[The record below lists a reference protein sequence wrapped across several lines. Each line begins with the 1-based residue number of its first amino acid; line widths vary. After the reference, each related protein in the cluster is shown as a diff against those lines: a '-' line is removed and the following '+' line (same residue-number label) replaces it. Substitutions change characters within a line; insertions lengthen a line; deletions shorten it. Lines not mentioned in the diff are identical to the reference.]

1 MKLSIIISFY
11 NLHQYVGELLEILDK
26 QMRKEVEVILVDDG
40 SEIPFTSDYKW
51 LRIFRKQNG
60 GVSTAR
66 NLGLNYAV
74 GEYITFID
82 ADDIV
87 PDYYLDRLLKAIE
100 EGCDVIEFSWR
111 SIKGEGQQ
119 YEYQL
124 KEGARLSNPS
134 VCTRAFKRSFIGDT
148 RFNEKKDSTEDEDFS
163 RRLGYLDNTKEYTV
177 TFIPEFMYFYRTA
190 VEDSK
195 VKRFKKGL
203 MNSKRIIYNVPHV
216 RANMTD
222 LLEEIKHEDEMN
234 EVWLFTDNCELPEL
248 KKYCRVKKASNMWCH
263 DLRGEPCPRV
273 TVIVPPIKTQVL
285 LYVSF
290 ANTIGGIPTFIY
302 NFCAEMHEYYDILVL
317 YENLDEPQIERLK
330 KLVPVMR
337 YVKDREYV
345 CDTLIL
351 NRLTDILPPNISY
364 KKSVQMCHA
373 CKQKT
378 VSIPPGRDEVI
389 CVSEVAKESW
399 GDVAKDAKVIHNVLH
414 KDDKD
419 CLFLVSATRVNARDK
434 GDNDARMIKLAK
446 MLDDAG
452 IKYVWLNFAD
462 SKLNVNSYGFINMP
476 ATYDIQS
483 YIKKADYLV
492 QLSDAE
498 AFCFSLVEALTLG
511 TAILSTDLPVL
522 KELGVEDKKH
532 GYIVPLD
539 MNFDV
544 KKLLDIPK
552 FDYEY
557 DNQSVI
563 DKWRGLLGNTTPKQK
578 YVLDEKVLV
587 EILVMYKDI
596 DLNRMVFP
604 KQRIYMSKARADY
617 LAGKRLVRKVGW
629 E

>member
-1 MKLSIIISFY
+1 
-11 NLHQYVGELLEILDK
+11 
-26 QMRKEVEVILVDDG
+26 
-40 SEIPFTSDYKW
+40 
-51 LRIFRKQNG
+51 
-60 GVSTAR
+60 
-66 NLGLNYAV
+66 
-74 GEYITFID
+74 
-82 ADDIV
+82 
-87 PDYYLDRLLKAIE
+87 
-100 EGCDVIEFSWR
+100 
-111 SIKGEGQQ
+111 
-119 YEYQL
+119 
-124 KEGARLSNPS
+124 
-134 VCTRAFKRSFIGDT
+134 
-148 RFNEKKDSTEDEDFS
+148 
-163 RRLGYLDNTKEYTV
+163 
-177 TFIPEFMYFYRTA
+177 
-190 VEDSK
+190 
-195 VKRFKKGL
+195 
-203 MNSKRIIYNVPHV
+203 
-216 RANMTD
+216 
-222 LLEEIKHEDEMN
+222 
-234 EVWLFTDNCELPEL
+234 
-248 KKYCRVKKASNMWCH
+248 
-263 DLRGEPCPRV
+263 
-273 TVIVPPIKTQVL
+273 
-285 LYVSF
+285 
-290 ANTIGGIPTFIY
+290 
-302 NFCAEMHEYYDILVL
+302 
-317 YENLDEPQIERLK
+317 
-330 KLVPVMR
+330 
-337 YVKDREYV
+337 
-345 CDTLIL
+345 
-351 NRLTDILPPNISY
+351 
-364 KKSVQMCHA
+364 
-373 CKQKT
+373 
-378 VSIPPGRDEVI
+378 
-389 CVSEVAKESW
+389 
-399 GDVAKDAKVIHNVLH
+399 
-414 KDDKD
+414 
-419 CLFLVSATRVNARDK
+419 
-434 GDNDARMIKLAK
+434 MIKLSK
-446 MLDDAG
+446 MLDDAN